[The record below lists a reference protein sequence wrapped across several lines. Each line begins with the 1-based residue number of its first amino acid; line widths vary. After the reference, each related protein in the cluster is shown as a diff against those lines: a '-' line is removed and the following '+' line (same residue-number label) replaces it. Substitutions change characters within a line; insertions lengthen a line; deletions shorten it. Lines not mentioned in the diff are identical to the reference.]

1 MKITVPI
8 VYPTIEGIFVLSGI
22 ALVAYLAVK
31 NSSALADIMGG
42 TDGHLPTSALG
53 GPAIYSQPKMIIDQ
67 QHHGFQGSGY

>member
-1 MKITVPI
+1 MKLKIQ
-8 VYPTIEGIFVLSGI
+8 LSHVFILFGL
-22 ALVAYLAVK
+22 AAVAYLAVK

-53 GPAIYSQPKMIIDQ
+53 GPAIYSQPKMIIDK